1 MTRFD
6 EVARLRELEKKED
19 GDWSYSTSKNG
30 IAHIWG
36 SDGDEVAEV
45 YDNPGLDISEEDRAQ
60 FILSAKDDLPW
71 LLEVAACFQ
80 PGDAE
85 RIARITREDL
95 LEGCCGQCDA
105 DIDMM
110 HRLRRAVEIL
120 EELE

>member
-30 IAHIWG
+30 ITHIWG
-36 SDGDEVAEV
+36 SDDDEVAEV
-45 YDNPGLDISEEDRAQ
+45 YDNLGMDVSGEDRAQ

-71 LLEVAACFQ
+71 LLKAA
-80 PGDAE
+80 A
-85 RIARITREDL
+85 I
-95 LEGCCGQCDA
+95 
-105 DIDMM
+105 M
-110 HRLRRAVEIL
+110 